1 MSKTDLDKAEIEQ
14 LWRMIAIP
22 DLMRNG
28 FLAVGQELIKRDAE
42 ISRLT
47 AEKDAAIAQNY
58 CKTCG
63 NTLDG
68 YVPKSEPE
76 PGEFTASK
84 RNYIIAH
91 MRKEEHRTST
101 NCQDE
106 EMDMF
111 VKWLDE
117 SFDKIDHLEA
127 ENKKLQDRP
136 DYSDLDAAVFINSVL
151 EVKLKAK
158 DEELIGIKNA
168 LRARGLVTLLKEI
181 ERTAKSLGVD

>member
-117 SFDKIDHLEA
+117 SFDKIDHLAA
-127 ENKKLQDRP
+127 ENM
-136 DYSDLDAAVFINSVL
+136 S
-151 EVKLKAK
+151 K

-181 ERTAKSLGVD
+181 ERTAKSLKG